1 MCVTRPR
8 RFGKT
13 MILSML
19 NAYYS
24 KGCDSKKI
32 FRGLEIENDENYSK
46 YLNKHNVFLIDMA
59 ELYTSLNDKNLFVK
73 KLKEFIYCDLKEEYS
88 QLDLNYNLDDGT
100 FLSNSLKKFKI
111 K

>member
-1 MCVTRPR
+1 MSLYLNQGNFAFECSLNSEIFVDKSMIIKKTNSLLKTNDRFMCVTRPR

-32 FRGLEIENDENYSK
+32 FRGLKIENDESYSK
-46 YLNKHNVFLIDMA
+46 YLNKYNVF
-59 ELYTSLNDKNLFVK
+59 
-73 KLKEFIYCDLKEEYS
+73 
-88 QLDLNYNLDDGT
+88 
-100 FLSNSLKKFKI
+100 
-111 K
+111 